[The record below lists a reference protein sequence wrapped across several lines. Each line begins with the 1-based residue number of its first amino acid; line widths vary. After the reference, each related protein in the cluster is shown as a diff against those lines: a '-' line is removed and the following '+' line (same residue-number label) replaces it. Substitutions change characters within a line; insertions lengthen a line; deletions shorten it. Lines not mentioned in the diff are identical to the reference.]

1 MKTLKLVF
9 ALFLFSTV
17 FTACSATATADD
29 DQVYIDQQ
37 AQFTGGETAADIDRS
52 RD

>member
-1 MKTLKLVF
+1 MKTLKLIF
-9 ALFLFSTV
+9 ALFLFSIV
-17 FTACSATATADD
+17 FTACSATATAED

-37 AQFTGGETAADIDRS
+37 VQLTGGETVAEIDRE

>member
-1 MKTLKLVF
+1 MKTLKLIF
-9 ALFLFSTV
+9 ALFLFSIV

-29 DQVYIDQQ
+29 DQLYVDQQ
-37 AQFTGGETAADIDRS
+37 VQFTGGDTTAEINTN